1 MQPMLEI
8 PSWLLIIPV
17 LGFLVFIHELG
28 HFVTAKWFGIK
39 VTEFGFG
46 FPPRLFGFKYGETVY
61 TVNLIPLGGFVKMV
75 GEEDPTDPRSF
86 ARQARWKRAVVL
98 AAGSVMNLLVPV
110 FIFTILFML
119 PHDKLVSSEVLINGI
134 APGSPAQ
141 AAGLRAGDTILQV
154 DGQRV
159 AEPTDLIDIVRDRR
173 GLPVELVV
181 RRGSLVTGLGSS
193 PELSVTEAVTVV
205 PRLDA
210 PNPLVVET
218 VTDPETQVSLRDAQ
232 RYNPA
237 VEAGDRLAQGAIG
250 VSIVLANPIVRPETE
265 PIWRAVPMS
274 FITIKDILAFTKD
287 GVTQGLSSGE
297 NPGIAGPI
305 GIAQAT
311 GEVVDEL
318 GFAWVFQL
326 TALLS
331 VSLGIMNILPI
342 PALDGGR
349 LLFVVIEWA
358 RGGKRISPKREG
370 LVHLMGFVV
379 LIGLILAVS
388 YFDVLRILNG
398 GSILR

>member
-1 MQPMLEI
+1 
-8 PSWLLIIPV
+8 
-17 LGFLVFIHELG
+17 VFVHELG

-46 FPPRLFGFKYGETVY
+46 FPPKLFGFRYGETTY
-61 TVNLIPLGGFVKMV
+61 TLNLIPLGGFVKMV
-75 GEEDPTDPRSF
+75 GEEDPTEPRSF
-86 ARQARWKRAVVL
+86 ARQARWKRAIVL
-98 AAGSVMNLLVPV
+98 AAGSGMNFVVPIV
-110 FIFTILFML
+110 IFTILFML
-119 PHDKLVSSEVLINGI
+119 PHDKLVSSEVMINGI

-141 AAGLRAGDTILQV
+141 EAGLRAGDTILQV
-154 DGQRV
+154 DGLRV
-159 AEPTDLIDIVRDRR
+159 TEPEHLIDIVKDKR
-173 GLPVELVV
+173 GVPVELIV
-181 RRGSLVTGLGSS
+181 RRGAIVTGLGSS
-193 PELSVTEAVTVV
+193 PELATTEAVSLV
-205 PRLDA
+205 PRVTA
-210 PNPLVVET
+210 PSPLVVEI
-218 VTDPETQVSLRDAQ
+218 VTDPETQVSVRDAQ
-232 RYNPA
+232 RYNPD
-237 VEAGDRLAQGAIG
+237 VVAGDRLAQGAIG
-250 VSIVLANPIVRPETE
+250 ISIVIANPVVRPETE

-274 FITIKDILAFTKD
+274 LGTIKEILMFTKD

-349 LLFVVIEWA
+349 LAFVVIEWA
-358 RGGKRISPKREG
+358 RGGKRISPKKEG
-370 LVHLMGFVV
+370 LVHMAGFVV

>member
-1 MQPMLEI
+1 MFEI
-8 PSWLLIIPV
+8 PSWLYIIPV
-17 LGFLVFIHELG
+17 LGFLVFVHELG

-46 FPPRLFGFKYGETVY
+46 FPPKLFGFRYGETTY
-61 TVNLIPLGGFVKMV
+61 TLNLIPLGGFVKMV
-75 GEEDPTDPRSF
+75 GEEDPTEPRSF
-86 ARQARWKRAVVL
+86 ARQARWKRAIVL
-98 AAGSVMNLLVPV
+98 AAGSGMNFLVPIV
-110 FIFTILFML
+110 IFTILFML
-119 PHDKLVSSEVLINGI
+119 PHDKLVSSEVMINGI

-141 AAGLRAGDTILQV
+141 EAGLRAGDTILQV

-159 AEPTDLIDIVRDRR
+159 TEPEHLIDIVKDKR
-173 GLPVELVV
+173 GVPVELVV
-181 RRGSLVTGLGSS
+181 RRGAIVTGLGSS
-193 PELSVTEAVTVV
+193 PEFATTEAVTLV
-205 PRLDA
+205 PRVTA
-210 PNPLVVET
+210 PSPLVVEV
-218 VTDPETQVSLRDAQ
+218 VTDPLTQVSVRDAQ
-232 RYNPA
+232 RYNPEIE
-237 VEAGDRLAQGAIG
+237 VGDRLVQGAIG
-250 VSIVLANPIVRPETE
+250 ISIVIANPVVRPETE

-274 FITIKDILAFTKD
+274 LETIKDILMFTKD

-349 LLFVVIEWA
+349 LMFVIIEWA
-358 RGGKRISPKREG
+358 RGGKRISPKKEG
-370 LVHLMGFVV
+370 LVHMAGFIV

>member
-1 MQPMLEI
+1 MVEI
-8 PSWLLIIPV
+8 PSWLYIIPV
-17 LGFLVFIHELG
+17 LGSLVFVHELG

-46 FPPRLFGFKYGETVY
+46 FPPKLFGFRYGETTY
-61 TVNLIPLGGFVKMV
+61 TLNLIPLGGFVKMV
-75 GEEDPTDPRSF
+75 GEEDPTEPRSF
-86 ARQARWKRAVVL
+86 ARQARWKRAIVL
-98 AAGSVMNLLVPV
+98 AAGSGMNFVVPIV
-110 FIFTILFML
+110 IFTILFML
-119 PHDKLVSSEVLINGI
+119 PHDKLVSSEVMINGI

-141 AAGLRAGDTILQV
+141 EAGLRAGDTILQV
-154 DGQRV
+154 DGLRV
-159 AEPTDLIDIVRDRR
+159 TEPEHLIDIVKDKR
-173 GLPVELVV
+173 GVPVELIV
-181 RRGSLVTGLGSS
+181 RRGAIVTGLGSS
-193 PELSVTEAVTVV
+193 PELATTEAVSLV
-205 PRLDA
+205 PRVTA
-210 PNPLVVET
+210 PSPLVVEI
-218 VTDPETQVSLRDAQ
+218 VTDPETQVSVRDAQ
-232 RYNPA
+232 RYNPD
-237 VEAGDRLAQGAIG
+237 VVAGDRLAQGAIG
-250 VSIVLANPIVRPETE
+250 ISIVIANPVVRPETE

-274 FITIKDILAFTKD
+274 LGTIKEILMFTKD

-349 LLFVVIEWA
+349 LMFVIIEWA
-358 RGGKRISPKREG
+358 RGGKRISPKKEG
-370 LVHLMGFVV
+370 LVHMAGFIV

>member
-1 MQPMLEI
+1 MFEI
-8 PSWLLIIPV
+8 PSWLYIIPV
-17 LGFLVFIHELG
+17 LGFLVLVHELG

-46 FPPRLFGFKYGETVY
+46 FPPKLFGFKFGETTY
-61 TVNLIPLGGFVKMV
+61 TLNLIPLGGFVKMV
-75 GEEDPTDPRSF
+75 GEEDPTEPRSF
-86 ARQARWKRAVVL
+86 ARQARWKRAIVL
-98 AAGSVMNLLVPV
+98 AAGSGMNFLVPIV
-110 FIFTILFML
+110 IFTILFML
-119 PHDKLVSSEVLINGI
+119 PHDKLVSSEVMINGI

-141 AAGLRAGDTILQV
+141 EAGLRAGDTILQV

-159 AEPTDLIDIVRDRR
+159 TEPEHLIDIVKDKR
-173 GLPVELVV
+173 GVPVELIVK
-181 RRGSLVTGLGSS
+181 RGAIVTGLGSS
-193 PELSVTEAVTVV
+193 PEFATTDAVTLV
-205 PRLDA
+205 PRVTA
-210 PNPLVVET
+210 PSPLVVEV
-218 VTDPETQVSLRDAQ
+218 VTDPETQVSVRDAQ
-232 RYNPA
+232 RYDPE
-237 VEAGDRLAQGAIG
+237 VEAGDRLVQGVIG
-250 VSIVLANPIVRPETE
+250 ISIVIANPVVRPETE

-274 FITIKDILAFTKD
+274 LGTIKEILVFTKD

-297 NPGIAGPI
+297 NPGISGPI

-349 LLFVVIEWA
+349 LMFVVIEWA
-358 RGGKRISPKREG
+358 RGGKRISPKKEG
-370 LVHLMGFVV
+370 LVHMAGFVV

>member
-1 MQPMLEI
+1 MFEI
-8 PSWLLIIPV
+8 PSWLYIIPV
-17 LGFLVFIHELG
+17 LGFLVFVHELG

-46 FPPRLFGFKYGETVY
+46 FPPKLFGIRYGETTY
-61 TVNLIPLGGFVKMV
+61 TLNLIPLGGFVKMV
-75 GEEDPTDPRSF
+75 GEEDPTEPRSF
-86 ARQARWKRAVVL
+86 ARQDRWKRAIVL
-98 AAGSVMNLLVPV
+98 VAGSAMNFLVPIV
-110 FIFTILFML
+110 IFTILFML

-141 AAGLRAGDTILQV
+141 TAGLRAGDAILQV
-154 DGQRV
+154 DGERV
-159 AEPTDLIDIVRDRR
+159 TEPTDLIDIVRDKR
-173 GLPVELVV
+173 GTEVELIV
-181 RRGSLVTGLGSS
+181 RRGAIVSGLGSS
-193 PELSVTEAVTVV
+193 PEFATTEVITLV
-205 PRLDA
+205 PRLEA
-210 PNPLVVET
+210 PSPLVVKT
-218 VTDPETQVSLRDAQ
+218 VTDPLTQVSVRDAR
-232 RYNPA
+232 RYNPD
-237 VEAGDRLAQGAIG
+237 VEVGDRLAQGAIG
-250 VSIVLANPIVRPETE
+250 ISIVLANPVVRPETE

-274 FITIKDILAFTKD
+274 IGTIKEILLFTKD

-349 LLFVVIEWA
+349 LMFVVIEWV
-358 RGGKRISPKREG
+358 RGGKRISAQKEG
-370 LVHLMGFVV
+370 LVHMAGFVV

-388 YFDVLRILNG
+388 YFDILRILNG

>member
-1 MQPMLEI
+1 MVEI
-8 PSWLLIIPV
+8 PSWLYIIPV
-17 LGFLVFIHELG
+17 LGSLVFVHELG

-46 FPPRLFGFKYGETVY
+46 FPPKLFGFRYGETTY
-61 TVNLIPLGGFVKMV
+61 TLNLIPLGGFVKMV
-75 GEEDPTDPRSF
+75 GEEDPTEPRSF
-86 ARQARWKRAVVL
+86 ARQARWKRAIVL
-98 AAGSVMNLLVPV
+98 AAGSGMNFVVPIV
-110 FIFTILFML
+110 IFTILFML
-119 PHDKLVSSEVLINGI
+119 PHDKLVSSEVMINGI

-141 AAGLRAGDTILQV
+141 EAGLRAGDTILQV
-154 DGQRV
+154 DGLRV
-159 AEPTDLIDIVRDRR
+159 TEPEHLIDIVKDKR
-173 GLPVELVV
+173 GVPVELIV
-181 RRGSLVTGLGSS
+181 RRGAIVTGLGSS
-193 PELSVTEAVTVV
+193 PELATTEAVSLV
-205 PRLDA
+205 PRVTA
-210 PNPLVVET
+210 PSPLVVEI
-218 VTDPETQVSLRDAQ
+218 VTDPETQVSVRDAQ
-232 RYNPA
+232 RYNPD
-237 VEAGDRLAQGAIG
+237 VVAGDRLAQGAIG
-250 VSIVLANPIVRPETE
+250 ISIVIANPVVRPETE

-274 FITIKDILAFTKD
+274 LGTIKEILMFTKD

-349 LLFVVIEWA
+349 LAFVVIEWA
-358 RGGKRISPKREG
+358 RGGKRISPKKEG
-370 LVHLMGFVV
+370 LVHMAGFVV

>member
-1 MQPMLEI
+1 MFDI
-8 PSWLLIIPV
+8 PSWLYIIPV
-17 LGFLVFIHELG
+17 LGFLVFVHELG

-46 FPPRLFGFKYGETVY
+46 FPPKLFGIRYGETTY
-61 TVNLIPLGGFVKMV
+61 TLNLIPLGGFVKMV
-75 GEEDPTDPRSF
+75 GEEDPTEPRSF
-86 ARQARWKRAVVL
+86 ARQARWKRAIVL
-98 AAGSVMNLLVPV
+98 VAGSGMNFLVPIV
-110 FIFTILFML
+110 IFTILFML
-119 PHDKLVSSEVLINGI
+119 PHDKLVSSEVMINGI

-141 AAGLRAGDTILQV
+141 EAGLRAGDTILQV
-154 DGQRV
+154 DGERV
-159 AEPTDLIDIVRDRR
+159 TEPEHLIDIVKDKR
-173 GLPVELVV
+173 GVPVELIV
-181 RRGSLVTGLGSS
+181 RRGAIVTGLGSS
-193 PELSVTEAVTVV
+193 PEFSTTDAVTLM
-205 PRLDA
+205 PRVTA
-210 PNPLVVET
+210 PSPLVVEV
-218 VTDPETQVSLRDAQ
+218 VTDPQTQVSVRDAQ
-232 RYNPA
+232 RYNPEIE
-237 VEAGDRLAQGAIG
+237 VGDRLAQGAIG
-250 VSIVLANPIVRPETE
+250 ISIVIANPVVRPETE

-274 FITIKDILAFTKD
+274 LGTIKEILMFTKD

-297 NPGIAGPI
+297 NPGISGPI

-358 RGGKRISPKREG
+358 RGGKRISPEKEG
-370 LVHLMGFVV
+370 LVHMAGFVV

>member
-1 MQPMLEI
+1 MFEI
-8 PSWLLIIPV
+8 PSWLYIIPV
-17 LGFLVFIHELG
+17 LGFLVFVHELG

-46 FPPRLFGFKYGETVY
+46 FPPKLFGFRYGETTY
-61 TVNLIPLGGFVKMV
+61 TLNLIPIGGFVKMV
-75 GEEDPTDPRSF
+75 GEEDPSEPRSF
-86 ARQARWKRAVVL
+86 ARQARWKRAIVL
-98 AAGSVMNLLVPV
+98 AAGSGMNFLVPIV
-110 FIFTILFML
+110 IFTILFML
-119 PHDKLVSSEVLINGI
+119 PHDKLVSSEVMINGI

-141 AAGLRAGDTILQV
+141 EAGLRAGDTILQV
-154 DGQRV
+154 DGERV
-159 AEPTDLIDIVRDRR
+159 SEPRDLIDIVKDKR
-173 GLPVELVV
+173 GVPVELVV
-181 RRGSLVTGLGSS
+181 RRGAIVTGLGSS
-193 PELSVTEAVTVV
+193 PEFSTTDAITLV
-205 PRLDA
+205 PRVTA
-210 PNPLVVET
+210 PSPLVVEI
-218 VTDPETQVSLRDAQ
+218 VTDPQTQVSVRDAQ
-232 RYNPA
+232 RYNPE
-237 VEAGDRLAQGAIG
+237 VEVGDRLSQGAIG
-250 VSIVLANPIVRPETE
+250 VSIVLSNPVVRPGTE
-265 PIWRAVPMS
+265 PFWKAVPMS
-274 FITIKDILAFTKD
+274 LGTIKDILMFTKD
-287 GVTQGLSSGE
+287 GVTQSLTSGE

-349 LLFVVIEWA
+349 LMFVVIEWA
-358 RGGKRISPKREG
+358 RGGKRISPEKEG
-370 LVHLMGFVV
+370 FVHMAGFVV

>member
-1 MQPMLEI
+1 MLDI

-46 FPPRLFGFKYGETVY
+46 FPPKLFGFRYGETTY
-61 TVNLIPLGGFVKMV
+61 TLNLIPLGGFVKMV
-75 GEEDPTDPRSF
+75 GEEDPTEPRSF
-86 ARQARWKRAVVL
+86 ARQDRWKRAIVL
-98 AAGSVMNLLVPV
+98 AAGSLMNFLVPIV
-110 FIFTILFML
+110 VFTILFML
-119 PHDKLVSSEVLINGI
+119 PHDKLVSSEVMINGI

-141 AAGLRAGDTILQV
+141 TAGLRAGDTILQI
-154 DGQRV
+154 DGERV
-159 AEPTDLIDIVRDRR
+159 YEPTDLIDIVRDKR
-173 GLPVELVV
+173 GVPIELVV
-181 RRGSLVTGLGSS
+181 RRGAIVTGLGSS
-193 PELSVTEAVTVV
+193 PEFATTEAVTLV
-205 PRLDA
+205 PRIEA
-210 PNPLVVET
+210 PSPLVVET
-218 VTDPETQVSLRDAQ
+218 VTDPETQVSVRDAQ
-232 RYNPA
+232 RYNPE
-237 VEAGDRLAQGAIG
+237 VEVGDRLAQGVIG
-250 VSIVLANPIVRPETE
+250 ISIVLANPVVRPGTE
-265 PIWRAVPMS
+265 PFWRAVPRS
-274 FITIKDILAFTKD
+274 FGTIKDILLFTKD

-311 GEVVDEL
+311 GEVVEEL

-349 LLFVVIEWA
+349 LLFVGIEWV

-370 LVHLMGFVV
+370 LVHMMGFMV

-388 YFDVLRILNG
+388 YFDVVRILSG